1 MKVAVSASGPTLDSE
16 VDPRFGRCPFLLVVE
31 TEGMVSELLE
41 NPALRAPGGA
51 GIQAAQAVAERGV
64 KAVITGNCG
73 PNAYEALSAAGI
85 EVAVGASGS
94 VRQAVEAYRQGRL
107 RPAGGPSASP
117 GYVAA
122 GGRRLPVGGL
132 GGFNRLG
139 GRGAG
144 RGGLGGGRGGQRGGG
159 AGGGGGRGGGG
170 AGGGGGGGGG
180 GAGGGSGRRG
190 GGGGG
195 RA

>member
-16 VDPRFGRCPFLLVVE
+16 VDPRFGRCSHLLVVDIE
-31 TEGMVSELLE
+31 SMAFDALE

-51 GIQAAQAVAERGV
+51 GVQAAQAVAERGV

-94 VRQAVEAYRQGRL
+94 VRQAVEAYQQGRL
-107 RPAGGPSASP
+107 QPAGEPSASP
-117 GYVAA
+117 GYAAA
-122 GGRRLPVGGL
+122 GSRRPATGGRGA
-132 GGFNRLG
+132 FSRLG
-139 GRGAG
+139 GRGSG

-159 AGGGGGRGGGG
+159 AGGGGGGRGS
-170 AGGGGGGGGG
+170 GGGGGGGR
-180 GAGGGSGRRG
+180 GS
-190 GGGGG
+190 GGGG

>member
-31 TEGMVSELLE
+31 TEGMVSEVLE
-41 NPALRAPGGA
+41 NPALSAPGGA
-51 GIQAAQAVAERGV
+51 GVQAAQAVAGMGV

-85 EVAVGASGS
+85 EVTVGASGS
-94 VRQAVEAYRQGRL
+94 VRQAVEAYGQGRL
-107 RPAGGPSASP
+107 RPAGGPSVSP
-117 GYVAA
+117 GHVAA
-122 GGRRLPVGGL
+122 GGQRLATGGRSA
-132 GGFNRLG
+132 FSRLG

-159 AGGGGGRGGGG
+159 GRGGGRGGGGG
-170 AGGGGGGGGG
+170 AGGGGGG
-180 GAGGGSGRRG
+180 
-190 GGGGG
+190 